1 MQNEQIIEAVF
12 EMCNKEETPI
22 LKLKIEALINEIL
35 SYLNRSEIEDYMFA
49 SVVSTI
55 SDCLKVDFFN
65 GAKVQS
71 YSEGDISVSYANLLP
86 FFGRLDSYKLI
97 SGVKDVQEWLFN
109 C

>member
-35 SYLNRSEIEDYMFA
+35 SYLNRNEIEDYMFA

-55 SDCLKVDFFN
+55 SD
-65 GAKVQS
+65 
-71 YSEGDISVSYANLLP
+71 
-86 FFGRLDSYKLI
+86 
-97 SGVKDVQEWLFN
+97 
-109 C
+109 